1 MLQDPFD
8 ALGLPAS
15 FDLDQGEIER
25 AYFARS
31 AAVHPD
37 VAAGDD
43 EAQRRM
49 TILNQAKR
57 TLDDP
62 ERRADA
68 LLIRL
73 GGPPREQDRSLPP
86 DFLME
91 IMEVREAI
99 ESALQERDPALRQR
113 QRDHWEAWAEDQRLQ
128 AIADIGRMFRQL
140 PPSPAPEQ
148 LRDIRTRLNAWRYI
162 ERLLEQLGPEYDP
175 QRADLDA

>member
-91 IMEVREAI
+91 IM
-99 ESALQERDPALRQR
+99 
-113 QRDHWEAWAEDQRLQ
+113 
-128 AIADIGRMFRQL
+128 
-140 PPSPAPEQ
+140 
-148 LRDIRTRLNAWRYI
+148 
-162 ERLLEQLGPEYDP
+162 
-175 QRADLDA
+175 